1 MAEKAAITHR
11 FLQRKM
17 EEFQALEAEIEAL
30 RQGAA
35 SAAPAS
41 GKEHLP
47 H

>member
-17 EEFQALEAEIEAL
+17 EEFQALEAEIDAL
-30 RQGAA
+30 RQEAA

-41 GKEHLP
+41 SKEHLP